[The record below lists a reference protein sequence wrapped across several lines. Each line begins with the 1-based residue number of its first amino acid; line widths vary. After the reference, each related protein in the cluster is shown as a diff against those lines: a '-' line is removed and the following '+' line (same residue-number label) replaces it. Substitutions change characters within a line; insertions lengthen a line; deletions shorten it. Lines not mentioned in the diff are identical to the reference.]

1 MHIHTHIHTPM
12 CTNRHTAWTPLSHL
26 IYSHFESHLPHS
38 LQSEGQRAVITEDAR
53 RCMRERMGGGGWVGG
68 FEWRHTPK
76 IVLFSPFPSAVLI
89 QPAELQTTTHT
100 YLLLSILLGARWER
114 KWLPAVLPPQGSF
127 LHINTFTAWFHLSH
141 TLKTHTQG
149 KPGAVNDGHMQNCAH
164 L

>member
-1 MHIHTHIHTPM
+1 MHRHTHTHVHKQAYRLNAFVTPHLFPFWVSSP
-12 CTNRHTAWTPLSHL
+12 TLTPEWGA
-26 IYSHFESHLPHS
+26 ESSDHRGGKEMY
-38 LQSEGQRAVITEDAR
+38 EGEDAR
-53 RCMRERMGGGGWVGG
+53 GGVGEV
-68 FEWRHTPK
+68 EWQHTPR
-76 IVLFSPFPSAVLI
+76 IVLLSPFPSEVLI
-89 QPAELQTTTHT
+89 QPVELQTTIHT

-114 KWLPAVLPPQGSF
+114 KWLPAALPPQGSF